1 MIMNDDS
8 LKQLFADYRPEM
20 PSRDDFM
27 DALDRR
33 LEKVE
38 FLRSS
43 MDAAARRRRRAAA
56 AACVAGIVSGI
67 IMGLIL
73 PHIDFSGM
81 LSGIA
86 PKLHVGAEELSTCL
100 GWVITAAL
108 TLLLSFNTYEV
119 SLLLGRRKEE

>member
-1 MIMNDDS
+1 MNDDS

-20 PSRDDFM
+20 PSHDDFM

-43 MDAAARRRRRAAA
+43 MDAAGRRRRRAAA

-73 PHIDFSGM
+73 PHIDFSGI

-86 PKLHVGAEELSTCL
+86 SKLNVGAEELSTCL

-108 TLLLSFNTYEV
+108 TLLLSYNTYEV
-119 SLLLGRRKEE
+119 SLILGRRKEE

>member
-1 MIMNDDS
+1 MNDDS

-20 PSRDDFM
+20 PSHDDFM

-73 PHIDFSGM
+73 PHIDFLGI

-86 PKLHVGAEELSTCL
+86 PKLNVGAEELSTCL

-108 TLLLSFNTYEV
+108 TLLLSYNTYEV
-119 SLLLGRRKEE
+119 SLILGRRKEE